1 MKTRSLEAAPWWVL
15 CALALVGCAT
25 ELPAV
30 PAQTQPDTPVVF
42 GRMVALLTGE
52 TSRSYLPQVRFMEIM
67 NRQTLQRYSIEL
79 QSDDK
84 MFVLQLPAGDYAL
97 TRVQISEG
105 PFMSMADYDS
115 SFQVGTE
122 PITYLGTWR
131 FGIDSPRYGRM
142 IVLSAIRDQQEET
155 TARRALFE
163 QYPALDG
170 KQMTAVLPD
179 PNEAQT
185 RLYEVMPYPR
195 YPTYFRR
202 QWW

>member
-1 MKTRSLEAAPWWVL
+1 LL
-15 CALALVGCAT
+15 LVAGCAT
-25 ELPAV
+25 ELPV
-30 PAQTQPDTPVVF
+30 TPDRPEPEKPVVF
-42 GRMVALLTGE
+42 GRTIALLTGE
-52 TSRSYLPQVRFMEIM
+52 TSRSYLPKVRFMELM

-84 MFVLQLPAGDYAL
+84 MFVLQLPAGEYAL

-105 PFMSMADYDS
+105 PFMSMADYES
-115 SFQVGTE
+115 TFRIGTE
-122 PITYLGTWR
+122 PLTYLGTWR

-142 IVLSAIRDQQEET
+142 IVLSAVRDQQEET
-155 TARRALFE
+155 LAQRTLFE

-170 KQMTAVLPD
+170 KKVVAVLPN